1 MPLKVGR
8 RLGENYFDKLWCLT
22 LLEALYDRYL
32 GFTGEGRLMDKLLTF
47 FKNVWFRRAVS
58 LICLGYTAVMVW
70 LGILNAGYYF
80 EVENP
85 TPLFVLYLFMNI
97 CALGLLILSRK
108 ELLTRINSYLL
119 PPIVFLTVIFALGNW
134 YMIIPPVVVMVV
146 LFFVNNSN
154 ETLKTVLGTMYL
166 LMYVV
171 GIVGFIGAQYFLGHI
186 ALYDVDLSERDS
198 SYEKLSESG
207 EYRIVRYFDTVGD
220 RTVQSYYIET
230 TENDVKIPL
239 GTCKLVLGCKHIHT
253 STYEYVPEDLVKWD
267 TRTVDGEKVEVLI
280 VENVVRENPIEAE
293 KREKEAEENSK
304 SSSSAKNGLI
314 TIKSSTGSTDNSADV

>member
-1 MPLKVGR
+1 MKAIDKHAMVM
-8 RLGENYFDKLWCLT
+8 GED
-22 LLEALYDRYL
+22 
-32 GFTGEGRLMDKLLTF
+32 RLMDKLLAF

-58 LICLGYTAVMVW
+58 LLCLGYTAIMVW

-80 EVENP
+80 EVDNP

-97 CALGLLILSRK
+97 CAMGLLILSRK

-119 PPIVFLTVIFALGNW
+119 PPIVFATVIFALGNW

-171 GIVGFIGAQYFLGHI
+171 GVVGFIGAQYFLGNI
-186 ALYDVDLSERDS
+186 ALYDVDLSQRDT

-207 EYRIVRYFDTVGD
+207 EYRIVRYFDVVGD
-220 RTVQSYYIET
+220 RTVQSYYVEST
-230 TENDVKIPL
+230 GNDVNIPL
-239 GTCKLVLGCKHIHT
+239 GTCKMVIGCKHVHT
-253 STYEYVPEDLVKWD
+253 ATYEYVPEDLVKWD
-267 TRTVDGEKVEVLI
+267 TRIVDGEEVEVLI
-280 VENVVRENPIEAE
+280 VENVVRENPIEAA
-293 KREKEAEENSK
+293 KREEEADDSTQST
-304 SSSSAKNGLI
+304 SSVVNGLI
-314 TIKSSTGSTDNSADV
+314 TIKSSETESSADVSA